1 MNVPRV
7 VVWGAEDS
15 VDSVAAGR
23 TSAEALRSR
32 FVLIPGSGHL
42 SMLARPRAVAA
53 AIDRAATTR
62 TAR

>member
-1 MNVPRV
+1 VPRV

-15 VDSVAAGR
+15 VDSVTAGR
-23 TSAEALRSR
+23 TTAAALRSR
-32 FVLIPGSGHL
+32 FVVISGSGHL
-42 SMLARPRAVAA
+42 SMLAKPRAVAS